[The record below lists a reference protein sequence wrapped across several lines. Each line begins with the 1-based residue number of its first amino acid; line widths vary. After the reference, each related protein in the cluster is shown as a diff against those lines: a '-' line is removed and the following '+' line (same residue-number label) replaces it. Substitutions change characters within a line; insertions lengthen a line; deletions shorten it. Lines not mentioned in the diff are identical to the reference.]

1 MKARLASLVL
11 SALVHAGLLAA
22 LAGLMPCVEERE
34 RGLVIHVLEPGPGA
48 RPRIEDG
55 PRRPAPPAK
64 PAVAPRKPRP
74 PAPEPVQVPERAAG
88 PPAAEH
94 APVIKGNPFKLSY
107 EVLSETLGPLEVE
120 EPGPPEVDGMLASY
134 LHDLEGYKAVK
145 YGKYDPGL
153 LVLRDAM
160 EDFWHPGFDQI
171 QDSPLKGSFGK
182 MLQSWQETAQTYGK
196 SGSPV
201 DDPPTN
207 QYYGDVEPQ
216 DLGILDTYE
225 QLEKSDAFTTRARLV
240 VRLAFDGKGGWRL
253 EKVQG
258 SGHPTVDD
266 AAVQAVGQA
275 LAANPELVPRTW
287 TKTRWAFEADFTVL
301 PPLPVAGFTF
311 DLSLGVFE
319 TAYPLKKIVRRRIKL
334 LAVETEGPGS

>member
-1 MKARLASLVL
+1 MKARLASVAL
-11 SALVHAGLLAA
+11 SALVHAGLLIA
-22 LAGLMPCVEERE
+22 LAGLVPCARE
-34 RGLVIHVLEPGPGA
+34 RDRGTVIHVLETDPGA
-48 RPRIEDG
+48 RPRIEDAR
-55 PRRPAPPAK
+55 PSPPPAPE
-64 PAVAPRKPRP
+64 PAVVRRKTRP
-74 PAPEPVQVPERAAG
+74 PAPEPVQVPEQAVE
-88 PPAAEH
+88 PPSVEH

-107 EVLSETLGPLEVE
+107 EVLSQTLGPLEVE
-120 EPGPPEVDGMLASY
+120 EPGPPEGDGMLASY

-182 MLQSWQETAQTYGK
+182 MLRSWQETAQTYGK

-240 VRLAFDGKGGWRL
+240 VRLTFDGKGGWKL

-258 SGHPTVDD
+258 SGHSTVDD
-266 AAVQAVGQA
+266 AAIQAVGQA
-275 LAANPELVPRTW
+275 LEANPELVPRTR
-287 TKTRWAFEADFTVL
+287 TKTRWALEADFTVL

-334 LAVETEGPGS
+334 LAVETENPGS